1 MSYHTLNDIEMES
14 GRSSANS
21 MGRLSEG
28 VLSVNTLKIEIDKIY
43 IELND
48 IDKANARIKKNLQR
62 YTQIEADERKE
73 TRQIL

>member
-1 MSYHTLNDIEMES
+1 MLI
-14 GRSSANS
+14 A
-21 MGRLSEG
+21 L
-28 VLSVNTLKIEIDKIY
+28 TLKIEIDKIY

-73 TRQIL
+73 TR